1 MPSREGEEDRTH
13 IPVQPPVTTGL
24 EDFDLSA
31 SHPQATGQGAG
42 TTEKIDLFSEQA
54 PETGAGSG
62 IMHEPT
68 VGAQGVEQAITFPTD
83 IISDSTLGSPQER
96 PAVPPIAGPAASG
109 AVGEREAFLS
119 EFGFQT
125 EPGPL
130 PSPEPEPQ
138 AGPFPGTASTASEAA
153 VETLADQEADLRAAL
168 DLPKTAEVY
177 GAPSTA
183 HSERQIHPFASG
195 NVTGAV
201 AGIGCAVPVAIVLT
215 LGLGFVAKFL
225 PLTSSLPVVLLV
237 VTATTGILAMGIVL
251 GLVTA
256 LVQAKAE
263 RKLFFLVN
271 ILIGTVFGAGL
282 GAGMRA
288 TILLAS
294 GQKWEIG
301 PLLTDAV
308 AWGALA
314 LVLSCLLAITRR
326 IMVHTKEETFSASLS
341 GIEQAGLGAS
351 LVIILIALFADGTLT
366 SKMEMATQEAT
377 QQRREYPWQISPD
390 GLNVMNARGYIDPAS
405 GDLVVTG
412 TVQNAT
418 DTQKPGWYL
427 EIEVYDGAQSL
438 LALVRMVNGVQIYSQ
453 RDYDI
458 LSRRGMNL
466 DEVKTKL
473 ATAVRTAVIPGRGSV
488 LFEAR
493 LLEPPAGIAS
503 FLPYLRAFDPT
514 VAFGDI
520 AGQRKQ
526 QP

>member
-1 MPSREGEEDRTH
+1 
-13 IPVQPPVTTGL
+13 
-24 EDFDLSA
+24 
-31 SHPQATGQGAG
+31 
-42 TTEKIDLFSEQA
+42 
-54 PETGAGSG
+54 
-62 IMHEPT
+62 
-68 VGAQGVEQAITFPTD
+68 
-83 IISDSTLGSPQER
+83 
-96 PAVPPIAGPAASG
+96 
-109 AVGEREAFLS
+109 
-119 EFGFQT
+119 
-125 EPGPL
+125 
-130 PSPEPEPQ
+130 
-138 AGPFPGTASTASEAA
+138 
-153 VETLADQEADLRAAL
+153 
-168 DLPKTAEVY
+168 
-177 GAPSTA
+177 
-183 HSERQIHPFASG
+183 
-195 NVTGAV
+195 
-201 AGIGCAVPVAIVLT
+201 
-215 LGLGFVAKFL
+215 
-225 PLTSSLPVVLLV
+225 
-237 VTATTGILAMGIVL
+237 
-251 GLVTA
+251 
-256 LVQAKAE
+256 
-263 RKLFFLVN
+263 
-271 ILIGTVFGAGL
+271 
-282 GAGMRA
+282 
-288 TILLAS
+288 
-294 GQKWEIG
+294 
-301 PLLTDAV
+301 
-308 AWGALA
+308 
-314 LVLSCLLAITRR
+314 
-326 IMVHTKEETFSASLS
+326 
-341 GIEQAGLGAS
+341 
-351 LVIILIALFADGTLT
+351 
-366 SKMEMATQEAT
+366 MEMATQEAT